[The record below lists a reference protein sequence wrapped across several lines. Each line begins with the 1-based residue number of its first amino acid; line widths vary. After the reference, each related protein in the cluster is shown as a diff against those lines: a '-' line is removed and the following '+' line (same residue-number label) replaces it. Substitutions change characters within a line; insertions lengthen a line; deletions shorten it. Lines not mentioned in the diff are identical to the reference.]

1 MAGSPSKYLYRQTKN
16 LKFLDSGSRLRWID
30 RRLAD
35 GGLFREGK
43 DKAGLETD
51 GAVQVLEQAIPA
63 PDGQREQEGATVSS
77 YGPGLSQKPAT
88 PVRVLIADD
97 HTLFRE
103 GLARLLEED
112 PRVEVVDQARDGLEA
127 VELAANLRPD
137 VILMDLKMPNLN
149 GAEAAR
155 RIIAERPDIKVLVL
169 TCFETE
175 GVVLEAMRA
184 GVSGYMLKDVPPEAL
199 VSSILATT
207 AGEYVIASPV
217 AKRLIDSFTAVETQ
231 GELFEGLSAREIQ
244 IVKLIASGLVNK
256 QIARRL
262 QVSEKTV
269 RNHISNVYQKLGV
282 MDRSQVALYAVRKG
296 LVAL

>member
-1 MAGSPSKYLYRQTKN
+1 M
-16 LKFLDSGSRLRWID
+16 KFLDSGSRLRWID
-30 RRLAD
+30 RLLAD
-35 GGLFREGK
+35 GDLCREGK
-43 DKAGLETD
+43 GKAGLETD
-51 GAVQVLEQAIPA
+51 GAVRVLEQAIPA
-63 PDGQREQEGATVSS
+63 PDGQREQERATVSR

-88 PVRVLIADD
+88 AVRVLIADD
-97 HTLFRE
+97 HRLFRE

-112 PRVEVVDQARDGLEA
+112 PRVEVVDQASDGLEA
-127 VELAANLRPD
+127 VELAASLRPD
-137 VILMDLKMPNLN
+137 VILMDLQMPNLN

-155 RIIAERPDIKVLVL
+155 RIIAERPDIKVLAL

-184 GVSGYMLKDVPPEAL
+184 GV
-199 VSSILATT
+199 
-207 AGEYVIASPV
+207 
-217 AKRLIDSFTAVETQ
+217 RAVETQ

-282 MDRSQVALYAVRKG
+282 MNRSQVALYAVRKG

>member
-1 MAGSPSKYLYRQTKN
+1 M
-16 LKFLDSGSRLRWID
+16 KFLDSGSRLRWID
-30 RRLAD
+30 RLLAD
-35 GGLFREGK
+35 GDLCREGK
-43 DKAGLETD
+43 GKAGLETD
-51 GAVQVLEQAIPA
+51 GAVRVLEQAIPA
-63 PDGQREQEGATVSS
+63 PDGQREQERATVSR

-88 PVRVLIADD
+88 AVRVLIADD
-97 HTLFRE
+97 HRLFRE

-112 PRVEVVDQARDGLEA
+112 PRVEVVDQASDGLEA
-127 VELAANLRPD
+127 VELAASLRPD
-137 VILMDLKMPNLN
+137 VILMDLQMPNLN

-155 RIIAERPDIKVLVL
+155 RIIAERPDIKVLAL

-184 GVSGYMLKDVPPEAL
+184 GVSGYMLKDAPPEAL
-199 VSSILATT
+199 VSSILAAT
-207 AGEYVIASPV
+207 AGGYVIAGPV

-282 MDRSQVALYAVRKG
+282 MNRSQVALYAVRKG